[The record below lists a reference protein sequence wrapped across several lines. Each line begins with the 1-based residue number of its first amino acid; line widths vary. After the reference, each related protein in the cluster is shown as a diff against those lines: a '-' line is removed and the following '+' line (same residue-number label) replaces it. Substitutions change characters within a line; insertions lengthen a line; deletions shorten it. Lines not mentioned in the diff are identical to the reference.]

1 MPGLQ
6 PEGLPNFLESS
17 IVHIHAANI
26 KLDSLLEFMLSGLS
40 VPMSPNVYGVL
51 YLFQGQSPSLLSV
64 SLSPLPD
71 KLYFIALTSCHSIV
85 LIFPGHESLSQG
97 WQQ

>member
-17 IVHIHAANI
+17 IVHIHAASI

-40 VPMSPNVYGVL
+40 VPTSPDVYGVL
-51 YLFQGQSPSLLSV
+51 YLFQGQSPFLLSV
-64 SLSPLPD
+64 KP
-71 KLYFIALTSCHSIV
+71 
-85 LIFPGHESLSQG
+85 FPTP
-97 WQQ
+97 